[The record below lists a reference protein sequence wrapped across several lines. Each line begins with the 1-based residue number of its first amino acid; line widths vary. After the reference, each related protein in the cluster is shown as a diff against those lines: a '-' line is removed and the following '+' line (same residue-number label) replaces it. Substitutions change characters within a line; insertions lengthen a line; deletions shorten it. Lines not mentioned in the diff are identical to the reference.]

1 MMSANTQYNPD
12 PWDRRVPG
20 SRVAFEDLVIDLTRQ
35 LAAEMGYSLPSGSE
49 GSDEWFHSAAARRL
63 KEEIVAVGH
72 KLWEREYVDGAGGN
86 ISVRLGPDYVLCT
99 PTMLSK
105 GDLTPDDICM
115 TDLEGNLLHGQ
126 RSRTSELLLH
136 LAIYKATPRAG
147 AVVHCHPP
155 YATAWSLTGS
165 GPPSGYLVEQE
176 IFVGRV
182 PLARYETPGTPEF
195 AATVLPFVND
205 CNSVLLSNHGIVCW
219 ADTITRAEW
228 MVEIVDTYCH
238 TLLIAS
244 QLGAPI
250 SRISPEKMK
259 DLEVVRRRVAASLP
273 AMAAGPYTPPI
284 DSLPAGAE
292 PRRNARLE
300 SIVRKVLSGFAD
312 RINREAARDCEPT
325 AAAKR

>member
-1 MMSANTQYNPD
+1 MSANTQFSPD
-12 PWDRRVPG
+12 PWDRGLHGAVP
-20 SRVAFEDLVIDLTRQ
+20 SSSAFEDLVDDLTRR
-35 LAAEMGYSLPSGSE
+35 LAAEMGYSLPATSE
-49 GSDEWFHSAAARRL
+49 GPDGWFHSVEACKL
-63 KEEIVAVGH
+63 KEEIVAVGR
-72 KLWEREYVDGAGGN
+72 KLWAREYVDGAGGN

-115 TDLEGNLLHGQ
+115 TDLEGNLLRGH

-136 LAIYKATPRAG
+136 LAIYKATSRAG

-165 GPPSGYLVEQE
+165 GPPAGHLVEQE

-182 PLARYETPGTPEF
+182 PLAPYETPGTAEF
-195 AATVLPFVND
+195 AATVLPFVDD

-228 MVEIVDTYCH
+228 MVEIVETYCH

-244 QLGAPI
+244 QLGTPL
-250 SRISPEKMK
+250 SRISPEKMM
-259 DLEVVRRRVAASLP
+259 DLEVLKRRLAASQSAIG
-273 AMAAGPYTPPI
+273 AMSCGAPVDSQPGP
-284 DSLPAGAE
+284 GAE
-292 PRRNARLE
+292 LRNNTSLE
-300 SIVRKVLSGFAD
+300 SIVRKVLSGFTD
-312 RINREAARDCEPT
+312 RIRFL
-325 AAAKR
+325 

>member
-1 MMSANTQYNPD
+1 MSANTQFSPD
-12 PWDRRVPG
+12 SWDRGRPQSV
-20 SRVAFEDLVIDLTRQ
+20 SSAFEDLVLDVTRQ
-35 LAAEMGYSLPSGSE
+35 LSSEMGYSLPSV
-49 GSDEWFHSAAARRL
+49 SDGPHEWFHSTEAQQL
-63 KEEIVAVGH
+63 KEEIAGVGR

-115 TDLEGNLLHGQ
+115 TDLDGNLLSGH

-136 LAIYKATPRAG
+136 LAIYKATPRAS

-155 YATAWSLTGS
+155 YATAWSLTAS
-165 GPPSGYLVEQE
+165 GPPTGYLVEQE

-182 PLARYETPGTPEF
+182 PLARYETPGTAEF
-195 AATVLPFVND
+195 ASTVLPFVDD

-219 ADTITRAEW
+219 AETATRAEW
-228 MVEIVDTYCH
+228 MVEIVETYCH

-250 SRISPEKMK
+250 SRISPEKMM
-259 DLEVVRRRVAASLP
+259 DIEVMRRRLAASP
-273 AMAAGPYTPPI
+273 RVPGVGTCRP
-284 DSLPAGAE
+284 PAGSASAAE
-292 PRRNARLE
+292 SLRRADLE
-300 SIVRKVLSGFAD
+300 SIVRKALSSFAD
-312 RINREAARDCEPT
+312 RINWDGAKACET
-325 AAAKR
+325 ANAAKR